1 MDAVS
6 LPARESLE
14 THGASEHYEGGIW
27 ALVNVDA
34 SKLE

>member
-1 MDAVS
+1 MDGES
-6 LPARESLE
+6 IPARESLE
-14 THGASEHYEGGIW
+14 THGASEHSKGGIW